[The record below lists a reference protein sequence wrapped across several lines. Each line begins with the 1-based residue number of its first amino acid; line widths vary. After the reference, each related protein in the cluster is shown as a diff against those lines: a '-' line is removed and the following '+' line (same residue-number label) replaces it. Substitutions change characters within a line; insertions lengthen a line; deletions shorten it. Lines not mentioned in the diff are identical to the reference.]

1 MLAGDC
7 WNHYCNLSENEKL
20 LFLSG
25 KEGVVAFFTRRWY
38 QFKQSLKAKI
48 KDIRDKLTHGSI
60 NKINHDQLE
69 IANILLYRI
78 TGILILNLLGI
89 NEWTLDTKIK

>member
-38 QFKQSLKAKI
+38 QFKQSLKFYALTI
-48 KDIRDKLTHGSI
+48 VIRVPLAAIFQAG
-60 NKINHDQLE
+60 LVFYGLYVGVV
-69 IANILLYRI
+69 LLVLR
-78 TGILILNLLGI
+78 
-89 NEWTLDTKIK
+89 